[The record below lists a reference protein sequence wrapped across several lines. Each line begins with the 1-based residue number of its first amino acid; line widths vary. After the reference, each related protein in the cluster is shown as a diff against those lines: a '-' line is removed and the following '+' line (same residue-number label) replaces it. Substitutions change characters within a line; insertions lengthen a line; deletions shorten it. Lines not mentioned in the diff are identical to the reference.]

1 MKILNSITMNHKL
14 SNLLCNTWNK
24 NNKIKYK
31 KMINNTQKMII
42 RIKKKWSKIWTN
54 GNNNKRILLIYH

>member
-24 NNKIKYK
+24 IIKLNRK
-31 KMINNTQKMII
+31 K
-42 RIKKKWSKIWTN
+42 
-54 GNNNKRILLIYH
+54 

>member
-14 SNLLCNTWNK
+14 SNLLCK
-24 NNKIKYK
+24 NNKIKQK

-54 GNNNKRILLIYH
+54 GNNNKRKLLIYH